1 MTRKYSEFGLKFSFC
16 NCNDDD
22 NNNTLSRKI
31 STVKL
36 LFSFKFILVLFKAY
50 PVVGDGWFQ
59 PTQFVLI
66 AVSMLDL

>member
-1 MTRKYSEFGLKFSFC
+1 MTRKYSEFGLQFSFC
-16 NCNDDD
+16 NCDDD

-50 PVVGDGWFQ
+50 PIVGDGWFQ
-59 PTQFVLI
+59 LTQFVLI

>member
-1 MTRKYSEFGLKFSFC
+1 MHLEFGLQFSFC
-16 NCNDDD
+16 NCDDD
-22 NNNTLSRKI
+22 NNTLSHKI

-36 LFSFKFILVLFKAY
+36 LFAFTFILVPFKAN

-59 PTQFVLI
+59 FTQFAWI